1 MNAEDSIFGTP
12 LVAAARGGHTE
23 VVAAL
28 LRKEEVLLDQH
39 SQRDTP
45 LTAAVNGGHLECAQ
59 MLLERGTAAG
69 KALARIPQLPDDG
82 KCAHGHRMPSD
93 DPLTLACKRGDVDL
107 VRLLLRHGSDATG
120 GGEGTCDT
128 PLTAAAA
135 NGHAHCLR
143 EVMAAGADVDAV
155 AKWAGRT
162 ALVAAAESD
171 SPSALECC
179 EILLEGGADP
189 NFVSSGVVGRRLGY
203 GAVHA
208 AAARMDAAMVKMLI
222 ASGAD
227 PNRRAKN
234 TDTKEVK
241 SRRAAAA
248 QALWGPDVAG
258 QRLDNTPLH
267 LAVAAYINEA
277 AKRRVVENAKKRAEG
292 GDSDDGDDDAEDDSA
307 LDENERFDTPAER
320 RRRRNLH
327 ARAMDQGEPGPGE
340 MAAMRVIET
349 LLDCGAD
356 HGAFVVDSTPMHMA
370 ALGGALDVVDLL
382 VEHGADVNA
391 CAPNGCTTPI
401 EAAARYAADIVV
413 DFAEERDELS
423 KPVTG
428 KSGSG
433 SNKQNK
439 DSSRHS
445 PRSDDSA
452 ETTEPTTKRRAR
464 SIDAS
469 DDDDDD
475 DDDDE
480 LRAFR
485 DDAAAMEALRDAAGP
500 LRAVKHL
507 AGKGANVTAAVVVGA
522 CRVGDEDCVAT
533 LLGHVPGGRDPNVE
547 TAERFLLTSKK
558 DLVSAHARN
567 TTPLHEAA
575 ESGNVAI
582 ARMLIERGAQVDTR
596 RSEDDATPLFL
607 AARCGRPGMISYLFS
622 KGANIEALGRTSDRR
637 EGHDTNVT
645 PLVEAVMSDHAAA
658 AARLIA
664 LGADV
669 EAPTSWMPPL
679 LTATLRS
686 NPTIARMLLDEGAD
700 PRVGVG
706 GMTPLGLAVMTRQ
719 SDLVK
724 ALLEWRAGP
733 EQEGKLARM
742 MLDDDDDEEE
752 QTRGRKKKKNETGA
766 ATKAGTRAPGKVNPD
781 ETIDAAVLDD
791 GDPDGPGAC
800 QCPACLRRS
809 GSGLDPLSSPTCM
822 PSGDKAPW
830 PPYSGE
836 RNLTPLAAAA
846 KLDDAETVTALIKA
860 GADTERMS
868 GGMPPLA
875 HAAGKGSCSAIVA
888 LLDGGAILESAASLP
903 LVRGDQRML
912 TPLGVAAEAG
922 ELKAVELLL
931 KRGADPNGPPGAG
944 IEPPLCCAVTD
955 PPDDDEGNPVVG
967 VVRALIA
974 AGADPNASKEDAQ
987 SPYSPLMVAAG
998 AGSVAVVRE
1007 LLAGG
1012 ADLEHVVRVTVGD
1025 SGGPRGGPDRKCQ
1038 ITALL
1043 HAAYCN
1049 ELDAVRFLLLQGAKL
1064 GSADREA
1071 MSLVCDHLRSK
1082 AQHGVPD
1089 AGATLSLLRHQADDE
1104 AFEEEEKAEQRLR
1117 EERARAAELK
1127 EERKR
1132 LRQEAAKEA
1141 EVEAVKKAEEAERL
1155 RRRKRRP
1162 RLSDSRRARRNR
1174 RRTRKNRRRARLRR
1188 RKKRPRPRLPK
1199 PRRRQPP
1206 RLRPRL
1212 RRKKTGGSWRRSRR
1226 WSRTSRSNA
1235 RPKTPSARLA
1245 SAPSARPPSRRK
1257 RSARER
1263 RRRRRR
1269 LSSSEKLSKSRKTPH
1284 WFAARR
1290 ARTPRDPRWTC
1301 PPRPAPRRTFS
1312 RAMRR
1317 RGSWGRPPR

>member
-82 KCAHGHRMPSD
+82 E
-93 DPLTLACKRGDVDL
+93 
-107 VRLLLRHGSDATG
+107 VRARPQDAERRPPHPG
-120 GGEGTCDT
+120 VQEGRRR
-128 PLTAAAA
+128 PRQAPAAARLGRDGRRG
-135 NGHAHCLR
+135 GHVRHAADRRRR
-143 EVMAAGADVDAV
+143 ERPRALPEGGD
-155 AKWAGRT
+155 GRGRRRGRGGRMGRSNRSRRRG
-162 ALVAAAESD
+162 EID

-227 PNRRAKN
+227 PDRRAKN

-475 DDDDE
+475 DDDE

-500 LRAVKHL
+500 L
-507 AGKGANVTAAVVVGA
+507 T
-522 CRVGDEDCVAT
+522 
-533 LLGHVPGGRDPNVE
+533 
-547 TAERFLLTSKK
+547 
-558 DLVSAHARN
+558 
-567 TTPLHEAA
+567 
-575 ESGNVAI
+575 
-582 ARMLIERGAQVDTR
+582 
-596 RSEDDATPLFL
+596 
-607 AARCGRPGMISYLFS
+607 
-622 KGANIEALGRTSDRR
+622 
-637 EGHDTNVT
+637 
-645 PLVEAVMSDHAAA
+645 
-658 AARLIA
+658 
-664 LGADV
+664 
-669 EAPTSWMPPL
+669 
-679 LTATLRS
+679 
-686 NPTIARMLLDEGAD
+686 
-700 PRVGVG
+700 
-706 GMTPLGLAVMTRQ
+706 
-719 SDLVK
+719 
-724 ALLEWRAGP
+724 
-733 EQEGKLARM
+733 
-742 MLDDDDDEEE
+742 
-752 QTRGRKKKKNETGA
+752 
-766 ATKAGTRAPGKVNPD
+766 
-781 ETIDAAVLDD
+781 
-791 GDPDGPGAC
+791 
-800 QCPACLRRS
+800 
-809 GSGLDPLSSPTCM
+809 
-822 PSGDKAPW
+822 
-830 PPYSGE
+830 SGE
-836 RNLTPLAAAA
+836 T
-846 KLDDAETVTALIKA
+846 
-860 GADTERMS
+860 
-868 GGMPPLA
+868 
-875 HAAGKGSCSAIVA
+875 
-888 LLDGGAILESAASLP
+888 
-903 LVRGDQRML
+903 
-912 TPLGVAAEAG
+912 
-922 ELKAVELLL
+922 
-931 KRGADPNGPPGAG
+931 
-944 IEPPLCCAVTD
+944 
-955 PPDDDEGNPVVG
+955 
-967 VVRALIA
+967 
-974 AGADPNASKEDAQ
+974 
-987 SPYSPLMVAAG
+987 
-998 AGSVAVVRE
+998 
-1007 LLAGG
+1007 
-1012 ADLEHVVRVTVGD
+1012 
-1025 SGGPRGGPDRKCQ
+1025 PRG
-1038 ITALL
+1038 
-1043 HAAYCN
+1043 
-1049 ELDAVRFLLLQGAKL
+1049 
-1064 GSADREA
+1064 
-1071 MSLVCDHLRSK
+1071 
-1082 AQHGVPD
+1082 
-1089 AGATLSLLRHQADDE
+1089 
-1104 AFEEEEKAEQRLR
+1104 
-1117 EERARAAELK
+1117 
-1127 EERKR
+1127 
-1132 LRQEAAKEA
+1132 
-1141 EVEAVKKAEEAERL
+1141 
-1155 RRRKRRP
+1155 
-1162 RLSDSRRARRNR
+1162 
-1174 RRTRKNRRRARLRR
+1174 
-1188 RKKRPRPRLPK
+1188 
-1199 PRRRQPP
+1199 
-1206 RLRPRL
+1206 
-1212 RRKKTGGSWRRSRR
+1212 
-1226 WSRTSRSNA
+1226 
-1235 RPKTPSARLA
+1235 
-1245 SAPSARPPSRRK
+1245 
-1257 RSARER
+1257 
-1263 RRRRRR
+1263 
-1269 LSSSEKLSKSRKTPH
+1269 
-1284 WFAARR
+1284 
-1290 ARTPRDPRWTC
+1290 
-1301 PPRPAPRRTFS
+1301 
-1312 RAMRR
+1312 
-1317 RGSWGRPPR
+1317 